1 MTDQLDIMTIVNPL
15 ISTQEFSG
23 SNFEVSL
30 HPLVLLSI
38 SDYITRH
45 TLRQQNG
52 PIVGALLG
60 QQNGR
65 QVSIEHAFDCLT
77 IEVDGQIVLNQSWFD
92 ERIQQMRDV
101 HKSPALDIVGWY
113 TTLPSTGPQPAH
125 LPVHLQILQHYNES
139 ALLLGFFPNNVE
151 IGSTCGKLPLTIFES
166 NFEADGQKIATGG
179 DKKAVDTDLKP
190 SIRFKEISYTIETGD
205 AEMIGIDSIA
215 RSGGNATAG
224 VKKETCSI
232 LHSKDHRSELDTNGK
247 NEKIT
252 LEDRA
257 LAREEEE
264 LIASLTAKMNAIKM
278 LQARINMITLFLKE
292 IHNSNDGN
300 ELDDQVNTSAKHI
313 VLRSIQALLSKLALL
328 IPANTAG
335 YKEELISEQNDVNLV
350 SLLSTITESI
360 KDVREVG
367 IKHGIIESS
376 KTVKVRSS
384 KQWGG
389 PSQKSSHKGV
399 TGVGDLLT

>member
-1 MTDQLDIMTIVNPL
+1 MAAVNPL

-23 SNFEVSL
+23 NNFEVAL

-52 PIVGALLG
+52 PVVGALLG
-60 QQNGR
+60 QQHGR

-77 IEVDGQIVLNQSWFD
+77 LEVDGKIVLNQSWFD
-92 ERIQQMRDV
+92 ERMQQMRDV
-101 HKSPALDIVGWY
+101 HKSPTLDIVGWY
-113 TTLPSTGPQPAH
+113 TTLPSIGPQPAH
-125 LPVHLQILQHYNES
+125 LPIHLQILQNYNES
-139 ALLLGFFPNNVE
+139 ALLLGFYPNLVAD
-151 IGSTCGKLPLTIFES
+151 GSTCGKLPLAIFES
-166 NFEADGQKIATGG
+166 NFEAEGQKLGTGD
-179 DKKAVDTDLKP
+179 DKKSIDIDLEP

-224 VKKETCSI
+224 IRKETGPTVY
-232 LHSKDHRSELDTNGK
+232 SKDHRTEPDRNSKT
-247 NEKIT
+247 EKIT
-252 LEDRA
+252 TEDRV

-278 LQARINMITLFLKE
+278 LQARINMITVFLRE

-300 ELDDQVNTSAKHI
+300 ELDDQVNRSAKHI

-328 IPANTAG
+328 VPANTAG

-350 SLLSTITESI
+350 SLLSAITESI

-367 IKHGIIESS
+367 MKHGVIESS
-376 KTVKVRSS
+376 KTVKARSNT
-384 KQWGG
+384 QWSS
-389 PSQKSSHKGV
+389 PSQKGV
-399 TGVGDLLT
+399 SGVGDLLT

>member
-1 MTDQLDIMTIVNPL
+1 MTVENPM

-23 SNFEVSL
+23 SNFEVVL

-52 PIVGALLG
+52 PVVGALLG
-60 QQNGR
+60 QQHGR

-92 ERIQQMRDV
+92 ERMQQMKDV

-113 TTLPSTGPQPAH
+113 TTLPSAGPQPVH
-125 LPVHLQILQHYNES
+125 LPIHLQILQNYNES
-139 ALLLGFFPNNVE
+139 ALLLGFYPNFVAD
-151 IGSTCGKLPLTIFES
+151 GSTCGKLPLTIFES
-166 NFEADGQKIATGG
+166 NFEAENQEKVTGDDKNTIKI
-179 DKKAVDTDLKP
+179 DLKP
-190 SIRFKEISYTIETGD
+190 SVRFKEISYTIETGD

-215 RSGGNATAG
+215 RSGCNATAG
-224 VKKETCSI
+224 INKETGSI
-232 LHSKDHRSELDTNGK
+232 VYSKEHQTEPDTNGK
-247 NEKIT
+247 TEKINT
-252 LEDRA
+252 EDRV

-278 LQARINMITLFLKE
+278 LQARINMITAFLKE
-292 IHNSNDGN
+292 IYNSNDEN
-300 ELDDQVNTSAKHI
+300 DLDDQVNRSAKHI
-313 VLRSIQALLSKLALL
+313 VLRSIQSLLSKLALL
-328 IPANTAG
+328 VPVDTAG

-360 KDVREVG
+360 KDVRKVG
-367 IKHGIIESS
+367 VKHGIIESS
-376 KTVKVRSS
+376 KTVKVRSNN
-384 KQWGG
+384 QWGG
-389 PSQKSSHKGV
+389 SSQKLSQRGV
-399 TGVGDLLT
+399 SGVGDLLT